1 MKRIARIL
9 MRYRHL
15 LLFLMIALGVA
26 GVCMLP
32 EVKVVSDMTTY
43 LPDDSRMKHG
53 LDSLKSSFGGIDI
66 NGAGVSAMF
75 TNEVVHDSLATEL
88 TGLDG
93 IAAMIGNRSN
103 DRYTLYQFALNP
115 GASPDEVAKSISSRY
130 GDSVTVETASTNLLP
145 DNMLFIAIVCV
156 GLLTLILMIMC
167 ASFIE
172 AALFLIAIGI
182 AVAINM
188 GSNAFLPGVSVVT
201 SAIAAILQLIL
212 SMDYSIILS
221 NQYRQIRERNHDKVE
236 AMTQALTDTTPPI
249 LSSAMTTILGMSML
263 AFMDFKIGLDMGL
276 VLSKGVFLSL
286 VSIYFVLPSL
296 ILAFDKLIRKTVKKV
311 PLLHFWMNNM
321 HCLFLDRKNI
331 KEGLK
336 TILTGIEKAKSGI
349 SICIFP
355 EGTRNKQG
363 DGVLPFH
370 EGSFKIAE
378 KSGVPVVPMT
388 LVNTEA
394 IFENHFPKVKPATVI
409 LEYGEP
415 IYLNK
420 LEKEQKKF
428 VGVYVHDLI
437 EKRYEEN
444 LKMIE

>member
-1 MKRIARIL
+1 MIRYVIIIL
-9 MRYRHL
+9 
-15 LLFLMIALGVA
+15 FV
-26 GVCMLP
+26 
-32 EVKVVSDMTTY
+32 
-43 LPDDSRMKHG
+43 
-53 LDSLKSSFGGIDI
+53 
-66 NGAGVSAMF
+66 
-75 TNEVVHDSLATEL
+75 
-88 TGLDG
+88 
-93 IAAMIGNRSN
+93 
-103 DRYTLYQFALNP
+103 
-115 GASPDEVAKSISSRY
+115 
-130 GDSVTVETASTNLLP
+130 
-145 DNMLFIAIVCV
+145 
-156 GLLTLILMIMC
+156 
-167 ASFIE
+167 
-172 AALFLIAIGI
+172 ALFLVCSIPLMLMEWIIGKFNQDLKNRSSMAI
-182 AVAINM
+182 VLW
-188 GSNAFLPGVSVVT
+188 AF
-201 SAIAAILQLIL
+201 
-212 SMDYSIILS
+212 
-221 NQYRQIRERNHDKVE
+221 R
-236 AMTQALTDTTPPI
+236 
-249 LSSAMTTILGMSML
+249 TILWL
-263 AFMDFKIGLDMGL
+263 AGTRVIVKGEVNIPEDTA
-276 VLSKGVFLSL
+276 VLYVGNHRSL
-286 VSIYFVLPSL
+286 
-296 ILAFDKLIRKTVKKV
+296 FDIPITYVRVPRPTGYIAKLELKKV